1 MENKKC
7 SKPPTRSSVGL
18 MGPPPYS
25 RLPALPAPRDA
36 PAHFCEGTL
45 DAITKLPFSWG
56 THPAEG
62 YSTIWLFNIAMEN
75 PL

>member
-25 RLPALPAPRDA
+25 RLPALPAPVTPLRTSVKGRWMQS
-36 PAHFCEGTL
+36 PSCL
-45 DAITKLPFSWG
+45 SPG